1 MDITTLIL
9 TVCTLNCI
17 LMNSKTTVFV
27 MKVTFLILLSCC
39 AMRSFGQGEEYR
51 FVSID
56 TLLKP
61 RWEITLKD
69 WNVYDGKPFVK
80 NGILFPYDS
89 EKFAVDINTGKKLDI
104 EEGETK
110 ELFRDLFKDSLLLR
124 DNYNQVSITNLHTG
138 TVTFSMP
145 RKGPAYYGYVSPKL
159 ISGDII
165 YIAKNENTISAINPL
180 DEGILWEFV
189 CEEKICARPK
199 LVGNGVMF
207 CDKNSLYL
215 LDQNSGSVIRRKKFE
230 GRIVSD
236 IETDEE
242 TLYLWVK
249 GEGLYA
255 IDQKTLETKWNYND
269 FEYQFGN
276 YRLLFDGDT
285 IFFASWNLFALDK
298 ASGDLIWKSSYGD
311 ISLVHNVALVK
322 DFILYYD
329 SGSDGVVSFITTAE
343 KNTGERK
350 FYGFTSDNFPPDNP
364 EDPRNLAGIEYE
376 EIAFLDE
383 VYEGIMIGV
392 SRDKIYAFDVYK

>member
-1 MDITTLIL
+1 MRKLL
-9 TVCTLNCI
+9 
-17 LMNSKTTVFV
+17 
-27 MKVTFLILLSCC
+27 FLASVLFLHP
-39 AMRSFGQGEEYR
+39 SFGQEAH
-51 FVSID
+51 FSVSID

-61 RWEITLKD
+61 HWEVTLES

-80 NGILFPYDS
+80 DGILFPYHH
-89 EKFAVDINTGKKLDI
+89 EEFAIDISTGKKLNI
-104 EEGETK
+104 KEQKTQ
-110 ELFRDLFKDSLLLR
+110 ELFRNLFNDSLLLR
-124 DNYNQVSITNLHTG
+124 DNYDQVSITNLRTG

-145 RKGPAYYGYVSPKL
+145 RKGPAYYGCVSPKL

-180 DEGILWEFV
+180 DEGVLWEFI

-199 LVGNGVMF
+199 LIDNNIMF

-215 LDQNSGSVIRRKKFE
+215 LDRSSGKVIQRKKFE

-236 IETDEE
+236 IKADEE

-276 YRLLFDGDT
+276 YRLIFEGDT
-285 IFFASWNLFALDK
+285 IFFASWHLFALNK
-298 ASGDLIWKSSYGD
+298 TLGELMWKSSYSD
-311 ISLVHNVALVK
+311 ITSVHNIALVK
-322 DFILYYD
+322 DSILYYD
-329 SGSDGVVSFITTAE
+329 SGSDGAVSFITAVE
-343 KNTGERK
+343 KDTGERK

-364 EDPRNLAGIEYE
+364 DDPRNLAGIEYE
-376 EIAFLDE
+376 EIAFLNG
-383 VYEGIMIGV
+383 VYKGIMVGV
-392 SRDKIYAFDVYK
+392 SRDKIYAFDVDK